1 MKSYLVD
8 KKILPDMKETRRN
21 VSWHAGEDNYG
32 ETGSTIFDS
41 KGISPEMTLCSC
53 LLLTFSHAKK
63 CPSLWK
69 SPNTSCL
76 DGVRTSCSHTLLQ
89 ISGDVPLWC
98 PTKIEVPLWYCK
110 MQEISLA
117 LLLSL
122 QKDSN
127 WSLQDWARKEGGGE
141 KVCSRSQAWEGAA
154 PANRT
159 QTSQLSGLTH
169 MGPLRGVCPH
179 EELYCYN
186 SSCQG
191 CWYMHLSKFSHAERC
206 WSWALAVTAHC
217 KETFSQGVLL
227 EI

>member
-98 PTKIEVPLWYCK
+98 PTKIQVPLWYCK
-110 MQEISLA
+110 TQEISLA
-117 LLLSL
+117 LTAERFQLKFTRLS
-122 QKDSN
+122 
-127 WSLQDWARKEGGGE
+127 KEGRRWRKGLF
-141 KVCSRSQAWEGAA
+141 KVTGLGRGSASKQDPNLSTFWAYAHGATSWRLPAWGAI
-154 PANRT
+154 
-159 QTSQLSGLTH
+159 
-169 MGPLRGVCPH
+169 
-179 EELYCYN
+179 
-186 SSCQG
+186 
-191 CWYMHLSKFSHAERC
+191 
-206 WSWALAVTAHC
+206 
-217 KETFSQGVLL
+217 LL
-227 EI
+227 